1 MGKITGFL
9 DFEREEVARRAASE
23 RVKDWKEFE
32 LPVLQDQLTRQGARC
47 MDCGIPF
54 CNTGCPLGNLIPD
67 WNDHVY
73 RGAYAAASE
82 SLHATNN
89 FPEIT

>member
-1 MGKITGFL
+1 
-9 DFEREEVARRAASE
+9 
-23 RVKDWKEFE
+23 
-32 LPVLQDQLTRQGARC
+32 

-73 RGAYAAASE
+73 RNKPEHAIAVAARDQQLPRVHRAGLSGA
-82 SLHATNN
+82 L
-89 FPEIT
+89 